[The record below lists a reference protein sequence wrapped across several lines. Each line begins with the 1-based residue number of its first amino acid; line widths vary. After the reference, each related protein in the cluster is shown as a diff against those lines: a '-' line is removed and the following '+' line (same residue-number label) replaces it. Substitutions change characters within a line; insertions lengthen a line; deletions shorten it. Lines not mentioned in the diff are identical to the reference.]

1 VSVKIRKSRQRDR
14 ILELL
19 ERSRDHLTA
28 HWIFE
33 TLRNE
38 FPTVSLGNVYRNLN
52 ILVEQGLV
60 NRLAFGSNG
69 DVYEAAREPH
79 YHFVCDVCGTIEDV
93 RVPRELQHEV
103 ESMIGE
109 TYGHLVTSKAVEFHG
124 ICRSCRDHNEAVGI
138 TGDRVVHEFSE
149 G

>member
-1 VSVKIRKSRQRDR
+1 MSVKIRKSRQRDR

-19 ERSRDHLTA
+19 KHSRDHLTA

-60 NRLAFGSNG
+60 NRLAFGSSG
-69 DVYEAAREPH
+69 DVYEATREPH

-93 RVPRELQHEV
+93 RVPLELQHEV

-109 TYGHLVTSKAVEFHG
+109 TYGHLVISKSVEFHG
-124 ICRSCRDHNEAVGI
+124 ICRTCRGHGESR
-138 TGDRVVHEFSE
+138 RVTDDPDVTDVSE

>member
-14 ILELL
+14 ILDLL
-19 ERSRDHLTA
+19 NRSRDHLTA

-33 TLRNE
+33 TLRDE

-60 NRLAFGSNG
+60 NRLAFGSSG
-69 DVYEAAREPH
+69 DVYEATREPH
-79 YHFVCDVCGTIEDV
+79 YHFVCDLCGAIEDV
-93 RVPRELQHEV
+93 RVPLELQYEV

-124 ICRSCRDHNEAVGI
+124 ICRNCRGNGDAAGF
-138 TGDRVVHEFSE
+138 TGDRDASDVSE